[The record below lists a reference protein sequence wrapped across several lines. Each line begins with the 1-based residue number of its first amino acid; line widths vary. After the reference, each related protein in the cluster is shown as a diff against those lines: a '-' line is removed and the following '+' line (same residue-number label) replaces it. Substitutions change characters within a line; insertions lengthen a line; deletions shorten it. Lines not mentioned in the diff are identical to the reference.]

1 MPNSTDIG
9 ERARS
14 SSSRRVVI
22 TGIGAV
28 TPVGNDMP
36 STWRNLIAGESG
48 VGRIQRFE
56 PDEWGVRTP
65 IAAEVKDFN
74 PESVLP
80 DAKALR
86 HMDLNAQYGMAAG
99 LEALTDSGLAITA
112 DNRHRVG
119 IIFGSGGGGMELV
132 TRWQDTLVRRGARR
146 VSPFAMP
153 NLIADAASGHLSIAT
168 GATGPNYSPT
178 SACATGANAIAD
190 GLLHI
195 RARRADALLVG
206 GTEAI
211 ILPLFHI
218 CFERMGVLASPSEPL
233 TASCSPYDLDRNGFV
248 PGEGAAAMMIED
260 LEHALAR
267 GAPIYAEVVGGGSA
281 NDAHDIAQP
290 EAHGRG
296 LMVCVQQA
304 LAEADIDPAR
314 IGYVST
320 HGTATRLGDLVEVT
334 AMRRMFGSHVDDLAL
349 SSIKPATGHMM
360 GASGALEVIIAAL
373 VLKEGIA
380 PPTLNYHTPDPE
392 LDVDVIPNQ
401 ARELHTEA
409 ALSFSVGLGGHNAAV
424 LLKRYDE

>member
-1 MPNSTDIG
+1 MTAASFTNDQG
-9 ERARS
+9 Q
-14 SSSRRVVI
+14 RRVVI
-22 TGIGAV
+22 TGVGAV

-36 STWRNLIAGESG
+36 TTWRNLLGGESG
-48 VGRIQRFE
+48 VARIQRFD
-56 PDEWGVRTP
+56 PDEWGAKTP
-65 IAAEVKDFN
+65 IAAEVKDFD

-86 HMDLNAQYGMAAG
+86 HMDLNTQYAMASG
-99 LEALTDSGLAITA
+99 LEALADSGLEVSE
-112 DNRHRVG
+112 DNQHRIG

-132 TRWQDTLVRRGARR
+132 TRWQDTLVERGARR

-178 SACATGANAIAD
+178 SACATGANAVAD
-190 GLLHI
+190 GILHI
-195 RARRADALLVG
+195 RAGRADALLVG
-206 GTEAI
+206 GSEAI

-218 CFERMGVLASPSEPL
+218 CFERMGVLATPAEPVS
-233 TASCSPYDLDRNGFV
+233 ASCAPYDLHRNGFV

-290 EAHGRG
+290 ESHGRG
-296 LMVCVQQA
+296 LMVSVQQA
-304 LAEADIDPAR
+304 LQESQIDPTT

-360 GASGALEVIIAAL
+360 GASGALEVIISAM
-373 VLKEGIA
+373 VLKEGVA
-380 PPTLNYHTPDPE
+380 PPTLNYETPDPE
-392 LDVDVIPNQ
+392 LDVDVIPNE
-401 ARELHTEA
+401 ARELETDA

-424 LLKRYDE
+424 LLKRYNA